1 MPDIV
6 DVRRA
11 QIDVAVI
18 CVSARTLNVKTFWV
32 PGSAMIADPLTKRL
46 GNGALLRK
54 ILASGRY
61 ALARDSMGHLD
72 FPPEGCESQDMKP
85 K

>member
-1 MPDIV
+1 
-6 DVRRA
+6 
-11 QIDVAVI
+11 
-18 CVSARTLNVKTFWV
+18 
-32 PGSAMIADPLTKRL
+32 MIADPLTKRL